1 LYDHDHDDE
10 NDREQAFVQYQYS
23 HTILYLRNW
32 ASNGNEMHLVAM
44 AMGSILYKSFT
55 QRRARRDRPDSSH
68 AAFSDSAGGRLELPK
83 PLSLI
88 Q

>member
-1 LYDHDHDDE
+1 VYAVCLYDHDHDDE

-44 AMGSILYKSFT
+44 AMGSILYTVVQIIYTTASEAGPSRLVT
-55 QRRARRDRPDSSH
+55 CRLQRLRRRE
-68 AAFSDSAGGRLELPK
+68 A
-83 PLSLI
+83 
-88 Q
+88 